1 MHVTA
6 LMAEYLPTL
15 HVMQA
20 DVPVVTALYVPAA
33 HPTQTAEVLAPP
45 VAKLSYVPTAHAVQA
60 EVPVVKSLYFPTP
73 QDTQAASEEEP
84 VAELNFPAL
93 HQIQPEEDEAP
104 RNGL

>member
-6 LMAEYLPTL
+6 LIAEYLPAL

-73 QDTQAASEEEP
+73 QDTQAVSEVEP
-84 VAELNFPAL
+84 VAVLKVPAP
-93 HQIQPEEDEAP
+93 HTRQDADDGAP
-104 RNGL
+104 GVGL